1 MLWIAACAIAMTSC
15 KKSDDGGPGG
25 DAAQGTIKASID
37 GKAFTSLKMTTKA
50 TRVNA
55 AGKTMITL
63 QGNDASG
70 KALVFT
76 IMGVET
82 AGTYNIGGG
91 ANISVTLGY
100 TEINISNP
108 TDTKT
113 WQAPFDSSIAGE
125 IKIAELTDKVIKG
138 TFSAKAKGNTS
149 SNTSTVDIANGA
161 FNMSF

>member
-1 MLWIAACAIAMTSC
+1 MLWVAACAIALTSC
-15 KKSDDGGPGG
+15 KKNDNGGPGG
-25 DAAQGTIKASID
+25 DAAPGTIKATID

-55 AGKTMITL
+55 GGKPMITL

-70 KALVFT
+70 KALIFT
-76 IMGVET
+76 ILGVET
-82 AGTYNIGGG
+82 TGTYNIGGG
-91 ANISVTLGY
+91 ANISIGLGY

-125 IKIAELTDKVIKG
+125 IQISELTDKAIKG
-138 TFSAKAKGNTS
+138 TFKAKAKGNTS
-149 SNTSTVDIANGA
+149 SNTSTVDITNGA
-161 FNMSF
+161 FNMNF